1 MLIRPYQRPYEGNFR
16 RTVARYHCGFLH
28 DSALRVYFAWY
39 LDEKLDLLN
48 LQGPLQGFIVK
59 AHDLNYHLGMVS
71 MRRIARL
78 TRSSQYVLVVPKRLA
93 DNSKNQGYRKLL
105 KTARDIQNLL
115 GSEDENQTE

>member
-1 MLIRPYQRPYEGNFR
+1 
-16 RTVARYHCGFLH
+16 
-28 DSALRVYFAWY
+28 VYFAWY